1 MNTKLQELKSRLR
14 EASDLNSAASVL
26 YWDQTTYMPSG
37 GAAAR
42 GRQMA
47 ALQMLAQEKATDPA
61 IGRLLDDL
69 QPYEESL
76 PYEDDDAS
84 LLRVARRDYKRQT
97 RLPADFVGEMAEH
110 SIESYQT
117 WIKARPAN
125 DFAAVAPMLEKTL
138 DLSRRYADYFPGYD
152 HIADPLIDES
162 DPGMTVAT
170 LRPLFKELRAQLVPL
185 VDAIAAQPVPDDS
198 FIYRDFM
205 EQQQWD
211 FGVDIVR
218 RYGYDFERGRQDKT
232 HHPYM
237 IRFSAGDVRITTR
250 FSKNNLIDGLFS
262 TLHEAGHAMYE
273 QGVALDYDATPLGHG
288 ASSGV
293 HESQSRLWENVV
305 GRSRPFWSYFYPRLQ
320 AVFPA
325 QLNDVSEDA
334 FYRAINL
341 VRPSLIR
348 VDADE
353 VTYNLHVII
362 RFELE
367 LALLEGTLAIKDLPD
382 AWQASY
388 QESLGIQ
395 APDNRDGV
403 LQDVHWYSGPI
414 GGVFQGYTLGN
425 IMGAAFWQAA
435 TQANPDVTNDI
446 AQGEFATLHS
456 WLADNIYRHGR
467 KFTADELIERVTG
480 GALSIDPYVAYLRG
494 KFGEMYG
501 IDRT

>member
-1 MNTKLQELKSRLR
+1 MNDKLTELKSRLR
-14 EASDLNSAASVL
+14 EASDFNSAASVL
-26 YWDQTTYMPSG
+26 YWDQTTYMPPG
-37 GAAAR
+37 GAEAR
-42 GRQMA
+42 GRQIA
-47 ALQMLAQEKATDPA
+47 ALQKLAQERFTDPA

-69 QPYEESL
+69 QPYQESL
-76 PYEDDDAS
+76 PYDDDDAS
-84 LLRVARRDYKRQT
+84 LLRVTRRDYERQT
-97 RLPADFVGEMAEH
+97 RLPAQFVGEMAEH
-110 SIESYQT
+110 SIASYQT

-125 DFAAVAPMLEKTL
+125 DFAAVAPVLEKTL
-138 DLSRRYADYFPGYD
+138 ELSRRYADYFPGYG

-162 DPGMTVAT
+162 DPGMTVAV
-170 LRPLFKELRAQLVPL
+170 LRPLFKALREQLVPL

-198 FIYRDFM
+198 FIYRDYV

-218 RYGYDFERGRQDKT
+218 HYGYDFERGRQDKT

-250 FSKNNLIDGLFS
+250 FSRNNLVDGLFS

-273 QGVALDYDATPLGHG
+273 QGVAQEYDATPLGHG
-288 ASSGV
+288 TSSGV

-305 GRSRPFWSYFYPRLQ
+305 GRSQPFWSYYYPRLQ

-325 QLNDVSEDA
+325 QLGDVSEGA

-367 LALLEGTLAIKDLPD
+367 LALLEGKLAIGDLPD

-403 LQDVHWYSGPI
+403 LQDVHWYSGLI
-414 GGVFQGYTLGN
+414 GGAFQGYTLGN

-435 TQANPDVTNDI
+435 LRANPGVMDDI
-446 AQGEFATLHS
+446 AQGEFAALHG
-456 WLADNIYRHGR
+456 WLRDNLYRYGR

-480 GALSIDPYVAYLRG
+480 APLTIDPYIAYLRG
-494 KFGEMYG
+494 KFGELYG
-501 IDRT
+501 INGS

>member
-84 LLRVARRDYKRQT
+84 LLRVARRDYERQT

-250 FSKNNLIDGLFS
+250 FS
-262 TLHEAGHAMYE
+262 
-273 QGVALDYDATPLGHG
+273 
-288 ASSGV
+288 
-293 HESQSRLWENVV
+293 
-305 GRSRPFWSYFYPRLQ
+305 
-320 AVFPA
+320 
-325 QLNDVSEDA
+325 
-334 FYRAINL
+334 
-341 VRPSLIR
+341 
-348 VDADE
+348 
-353 VTYNLHVII
+353 
-362 RFELE
+362 
-367 LALLEGTLAIKDLPD
+367 
-382 AWQASY
+382 
-388 QESLGIQ
+388 
-395 APDNRDGV
+395 
-403 LQDVHWYSGPI
+403 
-414 GGVFQGYTLGN
+414 
-425 IMGAAFWQAA
+425 
-435 TQANPDVTNDI
+435 
-446 AQGEFATLHS
+446 
-456 WLADNIYRHGR
+456 
-467 KFTADELIERVTG
+467 
-480 GALSIDPYVAYLRG
+480 
-494 KFGEMYG
+494 
-501 IDRT
+501 

>member
-1 MNTKLQELKSRLR
+1 MKDKLQELKSRLR
-14 EASDLNSAASVL
+14 EASDYSSAASVL

-37 GAAAR
+37 GAEAR
-42 GRQMA
+42 GRQIA
-47 ALQMLAQEKATDPA
+47 ALQKLAQECFTDPA
-61 IGRLLDDL
+61 VGRLLDEL

-84 LLRVARRDYKRQT
+84 LMRVTRRDYERQT
-97 RLPADFVGEMAEH
+97 RLPAEFVGEMAEH
-110 SIESYQT
+110 NISSYQT

-125 DFAAVAPMLEKTL
+125 DFAAVAPVLEKTL

-152 HIADPLIDES
+152 HIADPLIEDS
-162 DPGMTVAT
+162 DPGMTVAQ
-170 LRPLFKELRAQLVPL
+170 LRPLFSALRGQLVPL
-185 VDAIAAQPVPDDS
+185 VDAIAARPVPDDS
-198 FIYRDFM
+198 FIYRDYV

-273 QGVALDYDATPLGHG
+273 QGVAQAYDATPLGHG

-293 HESQSRLWENVV
+293 HESQSRLWENLV
-305 GRSRPFWSYFYPRLQ
+305 GRSRPFWSFFYPQLQ
-320 AVFPA
+320 AVFPQ
-325 QLNDVSEDA
+325 QLGDVSEDA

-353 VTYNLHVII
+353 VTYNLHVLI

-367 LALLEGTLAIKDLPD
+367 LQLLEGALAIKDLPD
-382 AWQASY
+382 AWQAAY
-388 QESLGIQ
+388 QQSLGIQ

-403 LQDVHWYSGPI
+403 LQDVHWYSGRI
-414 GGVFQGYTLGN
+414 GGAFQGYTLGN

-435 TQANPDVTNDI
+435 LQANPSVEEEM
-446 AQGEFATLHS
+446 ARGEFGRLHG
-456 WLADNIYRHGR
+456 WLADNLYRYGR

-480 GALSIDPYVAYLRG
+480 APLSIDPYVAYLRG
-494 KFGEMYG
+494 KFGDLYG
-501 IDRT
+501 VN